1 MCSLSIKDQ
10 NHPIPRGVRFV
21 ATIKA
26 KNFMNENN
34 GCLRDQLQQMANLQT
49 LIGLLSK
56 TPATVKRF
64 NKTREVAPQ
73 FCNLTGE
80 DTEE

>member
-1 MCSLSIKDQ
+1 MCSSSIKDQ

-34 GCLRDQLQQMANLQT
+34 GRLRKLVQEMEKIEKDNLGQFLQEEYKGSQKKFTST
-49 LIGLLSK
+49 L
-56 TPATVKRF
+56 TVSLHS
-64 NKTREVAPQ
+64 N
-73 FCNLTGE
+73 
-80 DTEE
+80 

>member
-1 MCSLSIKDQ
+1 MCSSSIKDQ

-34 GCLRDQLQQMANLQT
+34 GRLRKLVQEMEKIEKDNLVAPAFLLQQ
-49 LIGLLSK
+49 
-56 TPATVKRF
+56 
-64 NKTREVAPQ
+64 
-73 FCNLTGE
+73 
-80 DTEE
+80 